1 MKNGRVVGGAPPE
14 GVAPAEAGARAP
26 HLPDL
31 THLTGPLT
39 EDAVIKCLQ
48 AKFYANKFYVSIAE
62 VLTSFECKN
71 LMVVFDAYFSCWLEM
86 SLFMM
91 VHLLGITVIDVV

>member
-1 MKNGRVVGGAPPE
+1 MKNGRVAGGAPLE
-14 GVAPAEAGARAP
+14 GAAPTEGARAP

-48 AKFYANKFYVSIAE
+48 AKFYANKFYVSIPHCW
-62 VLTSFECKN
+62 FN
-71 LMVVFDAYFSCWLEM
+71 GVFYA
-86 SLFMM
+86 
-91 VHLLGITVIDVV
+91 